1 MSASQQET
9 FVSHLI
15 ELRQRVVHAL
25 LAFLV
30 VFIAIFL
37 WPGAGPVY
45 DFLAAPLM
53 KALPEGAKMIATGV
67 VTPFL
72 VPMKVTALVAFM
84 VALPYVL
91 YQAWAFVAPGLY
103 EHEKRLVLPVVIV
116 STILF
121 LLGVGF
127 CYYFVFGKV
136 FAFINEFAP
145 KSITPAPDIEAY
157 FSFVITMFLAFGIT
171 FEIPI
176 VVVILVRFGVVSV
189 ARMKDARPYVIV
201 GSFVVAAV
209 ITPPDVLS
217 QFLLAVPMCLLYEA
231 GLFFARFAG
240 KRAAEA
246 KAAAEM
252 AEEK

>member
-1 MSASQQET
+1 
-9 FVSHLI
+9 
-15 ELRQRVVHAL
+15 
-25 LAFLV
+25 
-30 VFIAIFL
+30 
-37 WPGAGPVY
+37 
-45 DFLAAPLM
+45 M

-84 VALPYVL
+84 IALPYVL

-103 EHEKRLVLPVVIV
+103 EHEKRLALPVVV
-116 STILF
+116 ASTILF
-121 LLGVGF
+121 LLGVAF

-176 VVVILVRFGVVSV
+176 VVLVLVRFGVVSV
-189 ARMKDARPYVIV
+189 ERLRDARPYVIV
-201 GSFVVAAV
+201 GAFVVSAV

-217 QFLLAVPMCLLYEA
+217 QLLLAVPMCLLYEA
-231 GLFFARFAG
+231 GLFLARFVG
-240 KRAAEA
+240 KRAAQAEA
-246 KAAAEM
+246 DPAA
-252 AEEK
+252 

>member
-1 MSASQQET
+1 VSTQET

-25 LAFLV
+25 VAFLV
-30 VFIAIFL
+30 VFVAIFL
-37 WPGAGPVY
+37 WPGAAPIY

-53 KALPEGAKMIATGV
+53 NALPEGATMIATGV

-84 VALPYVL
+84 IALPYLL

-103 EHEKRLVLPVVIV
+103 ENEKRLVLPVVV
-116 STILF
+116 ASTVLF
-121 LLGVGF
+121 LLGVAF

-176 VVVILVRFGVVSV
+176 VVLVLVRFGVVSIERLR
-189 ARMKDARPYVIV
+189 AARPYVIV
-201 GSFVVAAV
+201 GSFVVSAI

-231 GLFFARFAG
+231 GLFFARFIG
-240 KRAAEA
+240 KRAAQAEA
-246 KAAAEM
+246 DPAA
-252 AEEK
+252 

>member
-1 MSASQQET
+1 VSSTQET

-25 LAFLV
+25 IAFLV
-30 VFIAIFL
+30 VFVAIFL
-37 WPGAGPVY
+37 WPGAAPIY

-84 VALPYVL
+84 IALPYLL

-103 EHEKRLVLPVVIV
+103 DHEKKLVLPVVV
-116 STILF
+116 ASTVLF
-121 LLGVGF
+121 LLGVAF

-176 VVVILVRFGVVSV
+176 VVMVLVRFGVVSLE
-189 ARMKDARPYVIV
+189 RLRDARPYVIV
-201 GSFVVAAV
+201 GAFVVSAI

-231 GLFFARFAG
+231 GLFLSRFVG
-240 KRAAEA
+240 KRVAEA
-246 KAAAEM
+246 KADSAA
-252 AEEK
+252 